1 MELAE
6 GRSRGGRDRDQFHQ
20 VRRSRKFNQTVVKAE
35 KVLRRWWGC
44 VKNAVTKSSVGSI
57 ARDCLSRIFS

>member
-6 GRSRGGRDRDQFHQ
+6 ERSRRGRDRDQFHQ
-20 VRRSRKFNQTVVKAE
+20 VRRSRKFNQTV
-35 KVLRRWWGC
+35 VLRRWWGC

-57 ARDCLSRIFS
+57 ARDCLSHH